1 MAFNPETGAD
11 REHRMLVRMRE
22 KMHSKVG
29 TRPDIYLADYRGINK
44 VTSQLLIGYD
54 DRFGVPSGNDLT
66 EFMVKSFSGQVVPQ
80 MATARVHK
88 DIEAVAVI
96 AEIYRPTRRMEDA
109 GTMVALAS
117 TLYVDSDMGETWEVM
132 GGDEDP
138 KFLARVMKDDIGK
151 ILQERRKR
159 MTAKFTGKV
168 CLANALSAGINQ
180 VEAGALVRFYWNGTV
195 LQGEVTQ
202 VQENGIKINAE
213 DGGSFT
219 VPREAVTEVLR
230 WSDKTESNLKKSLS
244 QYFSEAY
251 GFDDYGQQIARDLSG
266 KFR

>member
-1 MAFNPETGAD
+1 MAFNPNSGAD
-11 REHRMLVRMRE
+11 RERRMLNRLGE

-29 TRPDIYLADYRGINK
+29 NRADIFLGDYRTINNA
-44 VTSQLLIGYD
+44 TAQMLLGYD
-54 DRFGVPSGNDLT
+54 DRFGAPTGNDIS
-66 EFMVKSFSGQVVPQ
+66 EFMIRSFKGQVIPQ

-88 DIEAVAVI
+88 DIEAVSVI

-109 GTMVALAS
+109 NKMVAVAS

-132 GGDEDP
+132 GDEDT
-138 KFLARVMKDDIGK
+138 KFLARVMRDDIGA
-151 ILQERRKR
+151 ILNERRKR
-159 MTAKFTGKV
+159 MTSKFSGGV

-202 VQENGIKINAE
+202 VQEKGVKINAE

-230 WSDKTESNLKKSLS
+230 WSDKTESNLKSSLS

-251 GFDDYGQQIARDLSG
+251 GFDDYGQQIARDLNG